1 MARHVGSRRRLALG
15 WASRYPMPNI
25 RILPGRRPS
34 GGGGWG
40 RRTGAGE
47 HDDLVIATALAT
59 SWGCR
64 SEFFRRKEST
74 VD

>member
-1 MARHVGSRRRLALG
+1 
-15 WASRYPMPNI
+15 MPSTPV
-25 RILPGRRPS
+25 LPGKLPS
-34 GGGGWG
+34 GVGGWG
-40 RRTGAGE
+40 RRKGAGE

-59 SWGCR
+59 WWGCR